1 MRKTWQLV
9 GLVIHIRLL
18 KHLSLVSLEMNYMK
32 IESNRAIQS
41 QSKRVREKI
50 VKKKRESVIVENSR
64 SFIWNQIALCYARL
78 FVFPFQSQRSQLDK
92 LIALTHKLTFST
104 RLRVVNEIIPI
115 FFFSIKTFYKATLSD
130 IKYLIMNNFFCA
142 KKSNIP
148 ILKVQWNG
156 K

>member
-1 MRKTWQLV
+1 MTTCRSC
-9 GLVIHIRLL
+9 HPY
-18 KHLSLVSLEMNYMK
+18 SLVETSLSREFRDELHENWIK
-32 IESNRAIQS
+32 SRDSITKQESE
-41 QSKRVREKI
+41 RENC
-50 VKKKRESVIVENSR
+50 KKKRESVIVENSR

-92 LIALTHKLTFST
+92 LIALTHKLTFSS